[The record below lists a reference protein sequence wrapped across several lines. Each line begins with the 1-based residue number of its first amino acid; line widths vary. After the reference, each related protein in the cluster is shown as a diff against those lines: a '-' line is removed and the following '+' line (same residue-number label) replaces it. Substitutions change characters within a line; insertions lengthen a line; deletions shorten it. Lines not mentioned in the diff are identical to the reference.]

1 MTEGCK
7 GIISL
12 TNNNWSLKLS
22 ITFGD
27 VWLAAVPRCMPQHS
41 VAPLWPT
48 TAAANNVL
56 YDLQGRRVQTPAKG
70 LYIRNGRKVMV
81 K

>member
-1 MTEGCK
+1 
-7 GIISL
+7 
-12 TNNNWSLKLS
+12 
-22 ITFGD
+22 
-27 VWLAAVPRCMPQHS
+27 MPQRS

-70 LYIRNGRKVMV
+70 LYICNGRKVMV

>member
-1 MTEGCK
+1 MP
-7 GIISL
+7 L
-12 TNNNWSLKLS
+12 T
-22 ITFGD
+22 GD
-27 VWLAAVPRCMPQHS
+27 VLAVRS
-41 VAPLWPT
+41 IPT
-48 TAAANNVL
+48 DEAAANNVL